1 MYILN
6 IEVQGPQLF
15 SEERKC
21 EWFAY
26 TLVTMVILQLH
37 VTFELK
43 LPFSLV
49 SISNVQLEIKLLHIF
64 LLLNSIDVNLIK
76 VIQLNH
82 DISLV

>member
-15 SEERKC
+15 REERKC

-26 TLVTMVILQLH
+26 TLVTMVTLQLH